1 LNRTIAAF
9 AKNLRT
15 ITPLLN
21 NTVSLMIIRIALL
34 LLLCAFALLGSA
46 DLLSLLTIPYLP
58 EFITQLGLGLLFCA
72 FALLLIMGS
81 LLMVKHIAQASVS
94 YFSVTQRGQRRL
106 LFIQSK
112 QQQLKQLFYCQAL
125 RIHYVHELKRQ
136 QLLRRNNR
144 KHLAA
149 LSNAIDQDLHTL
161 KAHLPSTM
169 FKQLQQ
175 QNRYYRQQQDSAA
188 LLQLQQKIITLSS

>member
-1 LNRTIAAF
+1 
-9 AKNLRT
+9 
-15 ITPLLN
+15 
-21 NTVSLMIIRIALL
+21 MIIRIALL
-34 LLLCAFALLGSA
+34 LLVCAFILLGSA
-46 DLLSLLTIPYLP
+46 DLLSLLTLPYLP

-72 FALLLIMGS
+72 FALLLIMGL
-81 LLMVKHIAQASVS
+81 LLMIKQIAQACVS
-94 YFSVTQRGQRRL
+94 YFSVTQRRQRRL
-106 LFIQSK
+106 LFIQNK

-125 RIHYVHELKRQ
+125 RIHSVHELKRH

-144 KHLAA
+144 KHLVA
-149 LSNAIDQDLHTL
+149 LSNAIDQDLQAL
-161 KAHLPSTM
+161 KAHLPSTA